1 MTTVAVLG
9 AGGLGAAMARRLG
22 AEGHDVRLWNRSAD
36 KARAVADDA
45 DGVTAYDEAA
55 EAVRGADAL
64 LTVLRDAD
72 VVAEVVSPLLGDVSG
87 VWVQAS
93 TVGRAGAERLGSL
106 AADAGVDYLDAP
118 VSGSTQPAEQGKL
131 LWLVAGQDPAVDRAR
146 PVLDALGSVQHVGT
160 GTSGGSALKLAVN
173 AWLTIAT
180 VGISD
185 VLDLADG
192 LGVDHDDLRSA
203 LEAGPLSMPYAQM
216 KSNLMDADSYEPGF
230 ATANALK
237 DLHLAAD
244 EHAPSPLLAEV
255 AARLARTVEDG
266 HGEADVA
273 AVHRTR

>member
-36 KARAVADDA
+36 KARAVADGA
-45 DGVTAYDEAA
+45 ERVTAHDDAA
-55 EAVRGADAL
+55 EAVRGADAV

-72 VVAEVVSPLLGDVSG
+72 VVESVVQPLLGEVSG

-93 TVGRAGAERLGSL
+93 TVGPAGAARLGSL
-106 AADAGVDYLDAP
+106 ASDAGVDYLDAP
-118 VSGSTQPAEQGKL
+118 VSGSTQPAEQGTL
-131 LWLVAGQDPAVDRAR
+131 LWLVAGSDDTVEAAR
-146 PVLDALGSVQHVGT
+146 PVLDALGSVQKVGD
-160 GTSGGSALKLAVN
+160 GTSEGSALKLVVN

-192 LGVDHDDLRSA
+192 LSVDHDALREA
-203 LEAGPLSMPYAQM
+203 LDGGPLAMPYATM
-216 KSNLMDADSYEPGF
+216 KSKLMDDDAYEPGF
-230 ATANALK
+230 ATENALK

-266 HGEADVA
+266 HGTQDVA
-273 AVHRTR
+273 AVHRTA